1 MKFQRLFAFL
11 LTALLGVAAASAAA
25 PSWTSLGPF
34 GGGVA
39 FITPDPVH
47 RGVLYAAT
55 SLGVYRTA
63 DAGGS
68 WAPIYTGL
76 LLGGEG
82 RVAVDPFHPK
92 TIYLNGAAGGQ
103 RLLKSTDRGAHW
115 FSISA
120 GLPLSSFILAVDPA
134 KEGRLYGGSFG
145 QGMWRSLDAGASWQ
159 PASTGLPE
167 FSTVR
172 AIAPAP
178 GPAGKI
184 LIAANHGVYRSD
196 DAGASWTLVH
206 GGLPT
211 DVPTAMAFAPADPRT
226 AYVYFNSR
234 GLYRSTDG
242 GVSWRRVL
250 GARSREAQE
259 ISISP
264 RATRVVY
271 VKFGDGILFRSTD
284 GGQHWGQLSPLPA
297 SAVAADPFS
306 ATTVYSSFYTGQ
318 SLGGVW
324 RSVDQGETWTARNQ
338 GMTSIQAASMAIQN
352 GDPSK
357 IWITPGS
364 GTALRTTNG
373 GAVWSPNRTPAGETL
388 LQLYSGPG
396 SRIVAYT
403 WDELFIPH
411 LWSTDDNGGSWTQ
424 LPVPALQGQELAFLS
439 VPTSPSTLY
448 AAKLDEPIY
457 GGGLLN
463 VLRSTD
469 GGAHWESS
477 QEFTLTCGLGE
488 MAAAPSN
495 PAVLY
500 LGGCKNEHEAG
511 VLRSGDGGVTF
522 ADVSAGLPASEV
534 LALAVAPGAP
544 DTVWTGTAG
553 DGVWKSTD
561 GGASWTRAGGE
572 LTGLAVTSLLA
583 PAVPGRVY
591 AALRDGRIL
600 RSGDGGATWD
610 DWTGGLPRSSVA
622 DLIAL
627 PGAPRRVYAAT
638 RQGIWLLTE
647 AD

>member
-1 MKFQRLFAFL
+1 MTFQRFSALL
-11 LTALLGVAAASAAA
+11 LTALLGASAASAAA
-25 PSWTSLGPF
+25 PTWTSLGPF

-39 FITPDPVH
+39 FITPDPIH

-55 SLGVYRTA
+55 SLGIYRTA

-68 WAPIYTGL
+68 WTPIYTSP

-103 RLLKSTDRGAHW
+103 RLLKSTDSGAHW
-115 FSISA
+115 SSISA
-120 GLPLSSFILAVDPA
+120 GLPLSNFILAVDPA
-134 KEGRLYGGSFG
+134 KEGRLYAGSLS

-159 PASTGLPE
+159 PASTGLPA
-167 FSTVR
+167 FPSIR
-172 AIAPAP
+172 AVAPAP

-184 LIAANHGVYRSD
+184 LIAVNTEIYRSD

-211 DVPTAMAFAPADPRT
+211 DTSTAMAFAPADPRT

-284 GGQHWGQLSPLPA
+284 GGQHWSQLSSLPT
-297 SAVAADPFS
+297 STVAADPFS
-306 ATTVYSSFYTGQ
+306 ATTVYSSLYTGQ

-324 RSVDQGETWTARNQ
+324 RSVDQGATWTARNQ
-338 GMTSIQAASMAIQN
+338 GMTSIQAASLAIQN

-357 IWITPGS
+357 LWITPGN
-364 GTALRTTNG
+364 GTALRTING
-373 GAVWSPNRTPAGETL
+373 GSAWIQSPVPAGETL

-396 SRIVAYT
+396 SRIFAYT
-403 WDELFIPH
+403 WDELFTPH
-411 LWSTDDNGGSWTQ
+411 IGSTDDNGGTWTQ
-424 LPVPALQGQELAFLS
+424 LPVPTLHAQKLAFLS
-439 VPTSPSTLY
+439 VPTAPSTLY
-448 AAKLDEPIY
+448 AAKLDDPVY
-457 GGGLLN
+457 GGGLLD

-522 ADVSAGLPASEV
+522 ADVSAGLPASHV
-534 LALAVAPGAP
+534 QALTVAPGAP
-544 DTVWTGTAG
+544 DLVWAGTAG
-553 DGVWKSTD
+553 DGVWKSTN
-561 GGASWTRAGGE
+561 GGASWAPAGDE
-572 LTGLAVTSLLA
+572 LEGLEVTALLA
-583 PAVPGRVY
+583 PGVSGRVY
-591 AALRDGRIL
+591 AALRDGRIF
-600 RSGDGGATWD
+600 RSVDGGASWQ
-610 DWTGGLPRSSVA
+610 DWTGALPRSRVF
-622 DLIAL
+622 DLIAR
-627 PGAPRRVYAAT
+627 PGAPRRIYAAT
-638 RQGIWLLTE
+638 HQGVWTLTE